1 MPLDLPGLSG
11 VLQKMPLRKEFLVQ
25 FYQKKLE
32 VKTKSE
38 AKMSALVLLGLIAS
52 QVGNWLPNR
61 YRNVAPGC

>member
-1 MPLDLPGLSG
+1 MPLDLPGLSE

-52 QVGNWLPNR
+52 QVGNWLPNC